1 MAKKEEKLK
10 KKKKNSGDVQ
20 IDVTTE
26 KKKKKK
32 AKAKAMPIEKDSY
45 ILVRVGSKHKLALAI
60 NPERGRAVIDET
72 LADDE
77 PQHIEFDENNLVCN
91 LGTKPKAGTAFGV
104 RIEPYVSTVSS
115 KYGPMHFFRELN
127 DLEKKAFKRAL
138 RRTYDGMLEQNLNVF
153 PFSQMK
159 ITPKRGKYAGMY
171 MFRRKQSEVWD
182 AVVLHPESFEDTKHN
197 EYLLYHEY
205 GHAVWYKMIPANYKA
220 RWIKLYHK
228 RLELLNILKDRLEPM
243 LDELL
248 KFAGSL
254 RDFYKE
260 LEEEDRHVF
269 REVMSHYKRYHKMDS
284 YSMDILHTED
294 TEKFASMWP
303 KRATLVEARPD
314 LTEYSMTKPEEF
326 WAEAF
331 AFHMQGRKMPKDI
344 TKTMEKTLTAL
355 QSV

>member
-1 MAKKEEKLK
+1 MAKVKGK
-10 KKKKNSGDVQ
+10 KSKDTT
-20 IDVTTE
+20 IDVSE
-26 KKKKKK
+26 KKKKK
-32 AKAKAMPIEKDSY
+32 AKSTSSEVMPIQKDSY
-45 ILVRVGSKHKLALAI
+45 IIVRVGSKHKLALAI
-60 NPERGRAVIDET
+60 NPERGRAVLDET

-91 LGTKPKAGTAFGV
+91 LGTKPKGGAAFGV
-104 RIEPYVSTVSS
+104 RIEPYVSSVAS
-115 KYGPMHFFRELN
+115 KYGPMHFFRELG

-138 RRTYDGMLEQNLNVF
+138 RRTYDGMLEQNLNIF

-171 MFRRKQSEVWD
+171 LFRRKSGEVWD
-182 AVVLHPESFEDTKHN
+182 AVVLHPETFEDTKHN

-220 RWIKLYHK
+220 KWIKLYHK
-228 RLELLNILKDRLEPM
+228 RLELMNILKDRLEPM

-254 RDFYKE
+254 KDFYKE
-260 LEEEDRHVF
+260 LEEEDRLVF
-269 REVMSHYKRYHKMDS
+269 REVLSHYKRYHKMDG
-284 YSMDILHTED
+284 YSMDILHMED

-303 KRATLVEARPD
+303 KRATLVRVTREDPSAYA
-314 LTEYSMTKPEEF
+314 LTKPEELF
-326 WAEAF
+326 AECF
-331 AFHMQGRKMPKDI
+331 AFHMTGKSLTKDLQNA
-344 TKTMEKTLTAL
+344 MEKTLKAL